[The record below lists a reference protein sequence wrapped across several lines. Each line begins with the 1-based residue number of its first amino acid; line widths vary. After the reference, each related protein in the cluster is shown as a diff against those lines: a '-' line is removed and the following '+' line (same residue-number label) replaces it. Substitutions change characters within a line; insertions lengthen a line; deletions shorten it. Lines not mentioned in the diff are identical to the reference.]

1 MSWPYSSS
9 IPHIEGSPK
18 ELELFSLPPVQS
30 AVMKT
35 QYIDYRPVSN
45 ISQNAPIEFHIPGQS
60 PEYTDL
66 QHSRLYIKAKIVKGD
81 GTSTLVTTEVAPI
94 NFLHS
99 TLFEQIDIR
108 VNGVLVSSADGNYA
122 YKTYIQTLLSATKDK
137 VESQLQNA
145 LFYTETNVFDT
156 DPVGGSNPGYAA
168 RFTRTK
174 GSKSFEM
181 CYYLLQDFLQCEKY
195 LLNGCDIDITLY
207 PNRPIFYLKSTEA
220 KPDFQIVIE
229 DIIFQA
235 LRINLNPA
243 ALIGIQNKLE
253 ESPALYNY
261 TTYANLFH
269 AQGKWYND
277 SGLIISLEK
286 FTDGYALYC
295 FNLENLFPEE
305 QYLNLLKTGNIRLEA
320 VFDTALNTPYTIIAY
335 AEFEKIVQIDK
346 TRTVSF
352 M

>member
-66 QHSRLYIKAKIVKGD
+66 RHSRLYIKAKIVKGD
-81 GTSTLVTTEVAPI
+81 GTSTL
-94 NFLHS
+94 
-99 TLFEQIDIR
+99 
-108 VNGVLVSSADGNYA
+108 
-122 YKTYIQTLLSATKDK
+122 TLLSATKDK

-261 TTYANLFH
+261 TTYANLFD

-277 SGLIISLEK
+277 SEK

-320 VFDTALNTPYTIIAY
+320 AFDTALTTPYTIIAY

>member
-122 YKTYIQTLLSATKDK
+122 YKTYIQTLLSATTDK
-137 VESQLQNA
+137 VESV
-145 LFYTETNVFDT
+145 TEC
-156 DPVGGSNPGYAA
+156 S
-168 RFTRTK
+168 
-174 GSKSFEM
+174 
-181 CYYLLQDFLQCEKY
+181 LL
-195 LLNGCDIDITLY
+195 
-207 PNRPIFYLKSTEA
+207 
-220 KPDFQIVIE
+220 
-229 DIIFQA
+229 
-235 LRINLNPA
+235 
-243 ALIGIQNKLE
+243 
-253 ESPALYNY
+253 
-261 TTYANLFH
+261 H
-269 AQGKWYND
+269 
-277 SGLIISLEK
+277 
-286 FTDGYALYC
+286 
-295 FNLENLFPEE
+295 
-305 QYLNLLKTGNIRLEA
+305 
-320 VFDTALNTPYTIIAY
+320 
-335 AEFEKIVQIDK
+335 
-346 TRTVSF
+346 
-352 M
+352 